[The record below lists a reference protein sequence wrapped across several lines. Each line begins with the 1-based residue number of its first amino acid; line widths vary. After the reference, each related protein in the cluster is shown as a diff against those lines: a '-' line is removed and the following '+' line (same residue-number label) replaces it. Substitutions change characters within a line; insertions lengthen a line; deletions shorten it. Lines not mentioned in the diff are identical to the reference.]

1 MQACTLHLL
10 TASQTEAINRGL
22 RHLNVPPTSK
32 HQESQ
37 TGTASV
43 TEGLASLQHPANQH
57 IVHTET
63 QLWLISFDSPFHLK

>member
-1 MQACTLHLL
+1 MHTCTLHLL
-10 TASQTEAINRGL
+10 TASQTEANNRGL

-43 TEGLASLQHPANQH
+43 TEG
-57 IVHTET
+57 
-63 QLWLISFDSPFHLK
+63 